1 MRAGVWTAS
10 IVVGIVIAL
19 GLVGASQMVTTG
31 SGYDQSY
38 SRAAGSSSVAAV
50 DLVSVSSNDP
60 GGTNI
65 TVSFSVSGTVVLNSG
80 DYLYYVYFGGTG
92 SGNSS
97 AWTIFSNNSTAG
109 EYYGGGSNSF
119 SFGTMGFTL
128 TNGGSTLTFSI
139 GKAVVGPA
147 TNFSVDAYAEY
158 ATNSQFSFTWL
169 GTDYNSGTGSGSGG
183 GTGGGGG
190 GGGTCTASGC
200 VGTSGGATNSNALWL
215 YIGLGVVLVVVAL
228 VAVLLLLR
236 RKKVAPTPSVPPP
249 MGYYA
254 PPPPG
259 TSPAMPPPPNNY
271 QSPPPPP
278 PR

>member
-19 GLVGASQMVTTG
+19 GLVGASQMVTTA
-31 SGYDQSY
+31 GYDQSY
-38 SRAAGSSSVAAV
+38 SRAAGSTSVADV
-50 DLVSVSSNDP
+50 DLVGLTSNDP
-60 GGTNI
+60 GGLNI

-80 DYLYYVYFGGTG
+80 DYVYYVYFGGTG
-92 SGNSS
+92 TSNST
-97 AWTIFSNNSTAG
+97 AWVIFNNNTTAG
-109 EYYGGGSNSF
+109 EYFGVGSNSI
-119 SFGTMGFTL
+119 SSGNMNYTL
-128 TNGGSTLTFSI
+128 SNGGSTLAFSI

-158 ATNSQFSFTWL
+158 GTNSQFSFSWL

-200 VGTSGGATNSNALWL
+200 VGTSGGATNSNSLWL
-215 YIGLGVVLVVVAL
+215 YIGLGVVVLVVAL
-228 VAVLLLLR
+228 VATLLLLR
-236 RKKVAPTPSVPPP
+236 RKKVQPAPAVPPP

-259 TSPAMPPPPNNY
+259 SSPAMPPPPNNY